1 MGRNLWL
8 AWIVFLC
15 IFSSKFIKNNYY
27 FRLSHQSC
35 FPHSFRTCTIRQEMI
50 PSGICTL
57 ESNLVDLFNESL
69 KPLCLTPEHLL
80 GFQYCFNFL
89 QALFV
94 ILEFYFLFDQFFGSF
109 AFLLTQSSSSPSLW
123 PQLYK
128 LIHYSFTQ
136 FILHYSDHYLL
147 FP

>member
-1 MGRNLWL
+1 M
-8 AWIVFLC
+8 
-15 IFSSKFIKNNYY
+15 
-27 FRLSHQSC
+27 LSTLFQDLYHKTGDDS
-35 FPHSFRTCTIRQEMI
+35 IRCWYSLI
-50 PSGICTL
+50 IICTL

-69 KPLCLTPEHLL
+69 KPLCLTPEPLL